1 MTPARGYAEM
11 KDSGILGCGN
21 IPLHWE
27 TISLKYVAL
36 LDGTVDTSNINP
48 EDTVSFAPMECVRND
63 KRIPK
68 TASKSKDNGTYS
80 SFCDG
85 DIAIAK
91 VTPCFEN
98 GNICVM
104 ESLENGY
111 AFGSSELFSLRPQNI
126 VGRYLFYSLQTPYFL
141 DGGAATMTG
150 VGGLK
155 RVSSYYMKNV
165 KIVFPPLSEQ
175 PAIASYLDTQCAKID
190 EIIAQAKASIED
202 YKQWKASII
211 YEAVTKGLDPNVEMK
226 DSGIPWIGKIPT
238 HWRIT
243 QIKNFVSIR
252 SGITLG
258 KQYPLGTQLVPHPYL
273 RVANVK
279 AEYVDLQ
286 DVATIMVTSEE
297 AEKYALKSGELLMTE
312 GGDRDKLGRGT
323 IWHGEIPGC
332 LHQNHVFAVRVNEKY
347 MLTKFLD
354 YLTASP
360 VGREY
365 FDLTAKKT
373 TNLASTNSTTILQ
386 FSVPIPPLAE
396 QKKIIAILD
405 RNTATINEVIVEKEA
420 LVSDLESYKKSLI
433 YEVVTG
439 KRRVC

>member
-1 MTPARGYAEM
+1 MFPF
-11 KDSGILGCGN
+11 L
-21 IPLHWE
+21 IP
-27 TISLKYVAL
+27 
-36 LDGTVDTSNINP
+36 TSH
-48 EDTVSFAPMECVRND
+48 EQS
-63 KRIPK
+63 
-68 TASKSKDNGTYS
+68 
-80 SFCDG
+80 
-85 DIAIAK
+85 AIA
-91 VTPCFEN
+91 
-98 GNICVM
+98 
-104 ESLENGY
+104 
-111 AFGSSELFSLRPQNI
+111 A
-126 VGRYLFYSLQTPYFL
+126 
-141 DGGAATMTG
+141 
-150 VGGLK
+150 
-155 RVSSYYMKNV
+155 
-165 KIVFPPLSEQ
+165 
-175 PAIASYLDTQCAKID
+175 YLDTQCAKID
-190 EIIAQAKASIED
+190 EIIARAKASIED

-211 YEAVTKGLDPNVEMK
+211 YKAVTKGLDPNVEMK
-226 DSGIPWIGKIPT
+226 DSGIPWIGKVPT
-238 HWRIT
+238 HWRVT
-243 QIKNFVSIR
+243 KIKNFVSIR

-258 KQYPLGTQLVPHPYL
+258 KQYPPGTQLISCPYL

-332 LHQNHVFAVRVNEKY
+332 LHQNHVFAVQVNEKY

-386 FSVPIPPLAE
+386 FSVPIPPLTE
-396 QKKIIAILD
+396 QEKIIAILD
-405 RNTATINEVIVEKEA
+405 RNTATINEVIAEKET